1 MRLLVKYT
9 GPDLR
14 CTHDYKNGNNK
25 YPKSVIPAL
34 KPNMN
39 QKSLRILILADDAWH
54 GSMLE
59 QHASLNPEY
68 NVKRFQDAE
77 NFFHHLQEQ
86 PDVAVIDCPL
96 PGLHSAADV
105 LHRIKSQQPGT
116 QVIII
121 AGKDDPNASVQLL
134 KQGAFEY
141 IVKGE
146 NAEERLWNTLLHV
159 QEIISLRRE
168 VAAAKS
174 GYEPFVAD
182 TNVFANGLSNLL
194 GREIS
199 LREYECQ
206 IIQYFLE
213 KYNKDVLLVAK
224 KLDIGKS
231 TIYRMIQ
238 NGELRKGV
246 A

>member
-1 MRLLVKYT
+1 
-9 GPDLR
+9 
-14 CTHDYKNGNNK
+14 
-25 YPKSVIPAL
+25 
-34 KPNMN
+34 MN
-39 QKSLRILILADDAWH
+39 QKSLKIFILADDAWH

-68 NVKRFQDAE
+68 SVKRFQDAE
-77 NFFHHLQEQ
+77 NFYQHLHEQ
-86 PDVAVIDCPL
+86 PDVVVIDCPL
-96 PGLHSAADV
+96 PASHSAADV
-105 LHRIKSQQPGT
+105 LHRTKSQQPGT
-116 QVIII
+116 QVIVL
-121 AGKDDPNASVQLL
+121 AAKDDENAGVQLL

-146 NAEERLWNTLLHV
+146 HAEDRLWNSLLHV

-168 VAAAKS
+168 VSATKTS
-174 GYEPFVAD
+174 HEPFTTSVGDA
-182 TNVFANGLSNLL
+182 NVFTNGLSNLL

-199 LREYECQ
+199 LREYECH